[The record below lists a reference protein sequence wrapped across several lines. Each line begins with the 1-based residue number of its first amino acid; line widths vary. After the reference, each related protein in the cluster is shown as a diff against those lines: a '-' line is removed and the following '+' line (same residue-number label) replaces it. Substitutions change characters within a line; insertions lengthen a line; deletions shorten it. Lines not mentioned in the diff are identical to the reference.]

1 LNLWSTPKHD
11 FLVASFHLS
20 ISCDIEIQTFQIALS
35 SDSSLWLLGLGL
47 SLRPH
52 LCLPPSSQNV
62 DPAALGWTR
71 ADVGACSG
79 PSSSSRSRSCSCS
92 ATCSASHSALAL
104 ALTFPLTF
112 ALPISLSACQQEG
125 AEPIYSVAITAF

>member
-1 LNLWSTPKHD
+1 LSLWSTPKHE
-11 FLVASFHLS
+11 FLVASFHP
-20 ISCDIEIQTFQIALS
+20 DPS
-35 SDSSLWLLGLGL
+35 SSEQCLESPPSLWLLGLGL

-71 ADVGACSG
+71 ADVRACSG
-79 PSSSSRSRSCSCS
+79 PSSSSSSRSRSCSCS
-92 ATCSASHSALAL
+92 ATDSSSYSALAFP
-104 ALTFPLTF
+104 LTFHLTF
-112 ALPISLSACQQEG
+112 ALPKSLSACQQEG